1 MAINTLPRRLPRSR
15 VSGGEAVTLFSIVG
29 LGLGLG
35 LAVLFVVL
43 SLVSGL
49 VFHYAWDVIVMHTF
63 RSAPHVNIAESI
75 GLAMMVGYYAN
86 YTQTKDER
94 IPGVQIGTVGF
105 RIGFFL
111 LTIYVLHFFI
121 PGA

>member
-15 VSGGEAVTLFSIVG
+15 VSGGEAVALFSVV
-29 LGLGLG
+29 GLG

-86 YTQTKDER
+86 YTQAKDER
-94 IPGVQIGTVGF
+94 TPGVQVATTVF

-111 LTIYVLHFFI
+111 LTVYVLHFFI